1 MGGILFLS
9 EKKERGGGN
18 WQSGRRKKKGGI
30 MKTEVG
36 MRSAEKKEDG
46 ENRRVESFDCG
57 PPWRDGL
64 NLSAPKVINKKLELM

>member
-1 MGGILFLS
+1 MAKWKAEI
-9 EKKERGGGN
+9 KR
-18 WQSGRRKKKGGI
+18 GGI
-30 MKTEVG
+30 MKAEVG

-64 NLSAPKVINKKLELM
+64 NLFAPKVINKKLELM